1 MRVDVTKVRKT
12 AKAFGFEWTTHG
24 RLQHLYRSEAAL
36 FEEFASYRL
45 PPTFFTGKRVLD
57 AGCGMGRYSYV
68 AAQLGAATVVGFDL
82 HEGVHAAHRLTA
94 PLGPVRLVRAN
105 IFALPFHRRSF
116 DAIMSI
122 GVVHHTGD
130 AHQAIRALTELLRPG
145 GQLFLQVYAS
155 RGPRRDRWN
164 ARLLRLTNK
173 VPTRLLYAFA
183 HALVALMYVPV
194 ARHLMKVG
202 LHYVTLVSYSPRR
215 TFRRN
220 VADTFDWHCAPYK
233 SFHTQ
238 DELADLL
245 QACGL
250 TRIKVT
256 NPDYHGGI
264 TLLSEKPH

>member
-1 MRVDVTKVRKT
+1 MDGRGMRKT
-12 AKAFGFEWTTHG
+12 AEAFGFEWTTHG
-24 RLQHLYRSEAAL
+24 RLRRLYRSEAAL
-36 FEEFASYRL
+36 LEEFANYRL

-68 AAQLGAATVVGFDL
+68 AAHLGAATVVGFDL
-82 HEGVHAAHRLTA
+82 HDGVYAAQRLTA
-94 PLGPVRLVRAN
+94 PLGRVKVVRAN
-105 IFALPFHRRSF
+105 IFAPPFHRGSF

-130 AHQAIRALTELLRPG
+130 AHQAIHTLVELLRPG
-145 GQLFLQVYAS
+145 GQLFIQVYAS

-173 VPTRLLYAFA
+173 LPTRLLYTCAYG
-183 HALVALMYVPV
+183 LVALMYVPV
-194 ARHLMKVG
+194 ARHLMKAG

-238 DELADLL
+238 DELARLL

-250 TRIKVT
+250 TRITVT
-256 NPDYHGGI
+256 NPGYRGGL
-264 TLLSEKPH
+264 TLLAEKPR